1 MLEIH
6 QRVILILL
14 LLLFWKIEFVA
25 GDWSDD
31 SHLWSENPDLR
42 RELLNEKRNKRD
54 GVFWMPF
61 TSFVKYFE
69 CVDICKL
76 RHNWYEVRD
85 SANFYPASKMMQGI
99 SLCNIKTTKKK
110 IFPLAY
116 YLRITNVTEIDI
128 TLHRK
133 ISKNLRIQRSDV
145 SLCIAIISMEEQ
157 SSGNYRI
164 YSIPIISQ
172 RGQHK
177 FISTD
182 GYLQPGTYVIL
193 PFLFNPTNK
202 YLDNT
207 EFTIGLLFN
216 IKLNFRV

>member
-1 MLEIH
+1 MIEIH
-6 QRVILILL
+6 QRLILVLL
-14 LLLFWKIEFVA
+14 LLLFLKIEFVS

-99 SLCNIKTTKKK
+99 SLCNIK
-110 IFPLAY
+110 
-116 YLRITNVTEIDI
+116 N
-128 TLHRK
+128 
-133 ISKNLRIQRSDV
+133 N
-145 SLCIAIISMEEQ
+145 
-157 SSGNYRI
+157 
-164 YSIPIISQ
+164 
-172 RGQHK
+172 
-177 FISTD
+177 
-182 GYLQPGTYVIL
+182 
-193 PFLFNPTNK
+193 
-202 YLDNT
+202 
-207 EFTIGLLFN
+207 
-216 IKLNFRV
+216 